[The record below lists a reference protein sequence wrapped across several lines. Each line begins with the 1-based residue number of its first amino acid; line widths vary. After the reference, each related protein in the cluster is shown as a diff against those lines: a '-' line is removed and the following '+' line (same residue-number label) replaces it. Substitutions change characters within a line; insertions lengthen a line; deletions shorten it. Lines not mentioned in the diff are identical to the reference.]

1 MPPSSLASGKQA
13 SLCSVLNTNGD
24 GSRVIKMQ
32 RQDVLLAAALTFQVP
47 AAGVIRRLTS
57 VDVGA

>member
-1 MPPSSLASGKQA
+1 MPMVTAAVS
-13 SLCSVLNTNGD
+13 
-24 GSRVIKMQ
+24 IKMQ